1 MFPIIIFI
9 ILFLILIYLYY
20 YVKIESFDDSDLET
34 EIPTDPQLT
43 LDDVI
48 IPEKTVPTLT
58 MSSEIMLGISTTLG
72 ISQRRISNLLFSG
85 DISTGTLSVSFTI
98 LEPNVIE
105 FSKKEP
111 SASDAA
117 KMANNL
123 FGSSSFIVNINSQ
136 NITLVKFNDTSVN
149 NIDDNVFDNTGL
161 KDIANYANNKYI
173 SVPNDSSLTNF
184 YKLDFDKYFNI
195 IPTISA
201 L

>member
-9 ILFLILIYLYY
+9 ILFLILLYLYY
-20 YVKIESFDDSDLET
+20 YVKIESFGSSDSET
-34 EIPTDPQLT
+34 EQTTISQSTIPQTT
-43 LDDVI
+43 I
-48 IPEKTVPTLT
+48 PTLT
-58 MSSEIMLGISTTLG
+58 MSSQILLGISTTLG
-72 ISQRRISNLLFSG
+72 ISQRRIANLSYIG
-85 DISTGTLSVSFTI
+85 DVSTGTLSVSFTI

-123 FGSSSFIVNINSQ
+123 FADSLFVVNINSQ

-149 NIDDNVFDNTGL
+149 NIDDNVFDNIGL
-161 KDIANYANNKYI
+161 KNIANYANNKYI

-201 L
+201 